1 MSIRHINEVTDAVLL
16 DLARRMADYQVRA
29 AERSL
34 TDAIETRG
42 VLNVRIEFLRREL
55 ENARRNRAALLSIP
69 EAP

>member
-1 MSIRHINEVTDAVLL
+1 MRHVSKVTDAALL

-42 VLNVRIEFLRREL
+42 TLPARIAFLRKEL
-55 ENARRNRAALLSIP
+55 NRGRVARAELFAIP
-69 EAP
+69 RVT

>member
-1 MSIRHINEVTDAVLL
+1 MKHTSEVTDAALL

-42 VLNVRIEFLRREL
+42 VPPGRIAFLRTEL
-55 ENARRNRAALLSIP
+55 NRGRAARAELFAIP
-69 EAP
+69 RVT